1 MSSDSILGPG
11 GAIAKKLG
19 SYETRPEQLAMAGA
33 VAEAIARKKSLIVE
47 AGTGVGK
54 SFAYLVPAI
63 EAALAHP
70 DNRVIVSTHTISL
83 QEQILTKDLPFLQ
96 TVMPKPFRAA
106 LVKGRGN
113 YVSLRRLQQ
122 AISKGGSLLSEPR
135 EVQELNDLG
144 RWAGRTRDGSRS
156 DLSFKP
162 QPAVWDAV
170 QSDSGNCLGRKC
182 KTYDS
187 CFFYKARKGLQG
199 AHVLVV
205 NHALFFT
212 DLALRSAGP
221 NAGILPK
228 YRIVIFD
235 EAHTVEDVAAD
246 HLGLSI
252 SRGQCDYLL
261 RRLLH
266 ERRGALHGLLASRGD
281 DESVKALHNAEQ
293 AVDDFFVGI
302 AQWRALRLKAKFGGS
317 DMLRVREPDI
327 VANPLT
333 PALAALSKELSRIA
347 EPMESMDE
355 QIEYESAANRCVALG
370 AEVQSW
376 LSRQFG
382 DQAYWI
388 EGPPTQPRK
397 LKLASA
403 PIEIGPILRERLF
416 DKTPTVILTSATLA
430 VGTGPD
436 GFDHIRERIG
446 FPPEGAAL
454 QLGSPFDYATQ
465 VDLHLFRNMPDP
477 KRPEFDAEVIAKVR
491 DYVTRTGGRAFVLFT
506 SNSAMQRAAEQL
518 RGDFARAG
526 IELLSQADGMPAS
539 QLVARF
545 RGAKSAVLFGVD
557 TFWQGVDIPGDALGN
572 VIIPKLP
579 FAPPDRPLTEA
590 RTEAIEAR
598 GGDAFLDLQVPQ
610 AIIKLKQGFGRLI
623 RSKTDRGMVVLLDPR
638 LMTRHY
644 GRLFLDALPKCRKFV
659 DDVSVSGWK

>member
-1 MSSDSILGPG
+1 MSSDPILGPAG
-11 GAIAKKLG
+11 SIAKKLG
-19 SYETRPEQLAMAGA
+19 NYESRPEQLAMAAA
-33 VAEAIARKKSLIVE
+33 VARAIRDKKSLLVE

-63 EAALAHP
+63 QAALADP
-70 DNRVIVSTHTISL
+70 ENRVIVSTHTISL
-83 QEQILTKDLPFLQ
+83 QEQLLTKDLPFLQ

-122 AISKGGSLLSEPR
+122 AISKGGSLLSDPR

-144 RWAGRTRDGSRS
+144 RWTARTRDGSRS
-156 DLSFKP
+156 DLSWRP

-182 KTYDS
+182 KTYET
-187 CFFYKARKGLQG
+187 CFFYKARKGLQN

-212 DLALRSAGP
+212 DLALRGLGP
-221 NAGILPK
+221 GAGILPK
-228 YRIVIFD
+228 YRTVIFD

-252 SRGQCDYLL
+252 SRAQCDYLL

-293 AVDDFFVGI
+293 AVDDFFTSV

-333 PALAALSKELSRIA
+333 RAFAELSKELSRIA
-347 EPMESMDE
+347 DPIESAEE
-355 QIEYESAANRCVALG
+355 QIEYESVANRCVALG
-370 AEVQSW
+370 ESVHSW
-376 LSRQFG
+376 LSRTLG

-403 PIEIGPILRERLF
+403 PIEVGPILRERLF

-430 VGTGPD
+430 VGAGPD
-436 GFDHIRERIG
+436 GFDHIRQRLG
-446 FPPEGAAL
+446 FPPDGIAL
-454 QLGSPFDYATQ
+454 QLGSPFDYAKQ

-477 KRPEFDAEVIAKVR
+477 KKPEFDAEVAAKVR

-506 SNSAMQRAAEQL
+506 SNTAMQRAANQL
-518 RGDFARAG
+518 RDDFQRAG
-526 IELLSQADGMPAS
+526 IELLCQADGVPSA
-539 QLVARF
+539 QLVAKF
-545 RGAKSAVLFGVD
+545 RSAKSAVLFGVD

-623 RSKTDRGMVVLLDPR
+623 RSKTDHGMVVLLDPR
-638 LMTRHY
+638 LMTRPY
-644 GRLFLDALPKCRKFV
+644 GRLFLDALPRCRKFV
-659 DDVSVSGWK
+659 DDVDVGGWK